1 VGSKGRRKSEP
12 GALGEGSTTSFTR
25 QPVHVEEVENDLA
38 TGVEDLHVHEGM
50 AAEAKEDQKG
60 QLKERVSFGTNMT
73 TEDELPGN
81 DSCMQEDAKL
91 LTAVER
97 FHARK
102 FGARKMDG
110 SEKWPVLKVGI
121 SSMVKKQ
128 KTPIN
133 TAVQGA
139 TRSLSQDGL
148 HILLN
153 EMKEE
158 PSEKPDVKMADD
170 AAALVVDPRTLT
182 GSLEEARQE

>member
-60 QLKERVSFGTNMT
+60 QLKERISFGTNMT
-73 TEDELPGN
+73 TEDESPGN

-110 SEKWPVLKVGI
+110 SENGPCSRWGYQVWSK
-121 SSMVKKQ
+121 SKKHLL
-128 KTPIN
+128 TPLSRELP
-133 TAVQGA
+133 GA
-139 TRSLSQDGL
+139 
-148 HILLN
+148 
-153 EMKEE
+153 
-158 PSEKPDVKMADD
+158 
-170 AAALVVDPRTLT
+170 
-182 GSLEEARQE
+182 

>member
-1 VGSKGRRKSEP
+1 
-12 GALGEGSTTSFTR
+12 
-25 QPVHVEEVENDLA
+25 
-38 TGVEDLHVHEGM
+38 
-50 AAEAKEDQKG
+50 
-60 QLKERVSFGTNMT
+60 
-73 TEDELPGN
+73 
-81 DSCMQEDAKL
+81 
-91 LTAVER
+91 
-97 FHARK
+97 
-102 FGARKMDG
+102 
-110 SEKWPVLKVGI
+110 VLKVGI

-170 AAALVVDPRTLT
+170 AAALVVDPRTLM